1 MDLIVHTYFT
11 NWQILYIS
19 IAYLVK
25 QAQNLCIAEQ
35 SWTKFLTKVIKKSSK
50 FQQRLT
56 LLNNVDCTEMNLFVT
71 KYISLARK

>member
-35 SWTKFLTKVIKKSSK
+35 SWTKFLTKVIKKVK
-50 FQQRLT
+50 QIP
-56 LLNNVDCTEMNLFVT
+56 T
-71 KYISLARK
+71 KINIVEQCWLYWNEPFCDQIHFPC